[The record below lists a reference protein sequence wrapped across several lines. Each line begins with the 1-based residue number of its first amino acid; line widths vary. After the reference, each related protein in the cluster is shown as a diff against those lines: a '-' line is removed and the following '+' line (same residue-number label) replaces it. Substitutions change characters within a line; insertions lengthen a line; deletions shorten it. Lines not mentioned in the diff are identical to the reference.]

1 MSSITTT
8 VTETLTSMTRTSTE
22 SGSSVPPIS
31 TSPLTLE
38 AFMLLEEQR
47 KAQVAE
53 VLQELDISE
62 NEAVSELL
70 MEIPELSN
78 ESADFLWESSKEI
91 STGLLKMVAVSTEA
105 AKSFGLTSVTITGE
119 QGVRISVPLEVLE
132 SAGDAMSD
140 RPQRVLMTFTELS
153 SDVLETIRRDDV
165 RVQVPNR
172 TRRLFDTT
180 ANALQTSGINI
191 KIRSDDG
198 TELEIRNL
206 SEPIVFSLPAKA
218 ESNGDTTSPT
228 CAFWDEDAS
237 RWSMEGVMTLPST
250 SNEIWCST
258 THLSIFGGIIQVL
271 VGNLVQVL
279 ACSTAAAVFSA
290 EGLRNL
296 FRNQWPTEGPS
307 LVSFTFLFVFL
318 LSFLLS
324 LLLDKRQHRY
334 FPDKEKELVYWPI
347 KKEEKEEPS
356 VSQQLEEAEA
366 KIGKKRCC
374 SRNCKKILNRTCGWS
389 LWAIGLLFGY
399 ENFAEVV
406 KELLFNA
413 AVSMVDRCIQQ
424 IHAHRI
430 GTSRDSLEAVAGI
443 TKLLEEN
450 ESRIDSSEPT
460 RSVQAARQSL
470 TEKEIKKQR
479 DWTVDTFLS
488 SSVFLRLR
496 LLFPALHP
504 YMENTRVSL
513 FTSHVTRTTLIILK
527 LMSAA
532 ATGALFFSS
541 SASPPDADPDCEES
555 EDIWQR
561 MIQTATVGVLSAFLG
576 DAVLFVLFFLQLQ
589 QPKAELEWTEEMKDR
604 YRRKW
609 RCRSILFWTLSSLHI
624 AICALYC
631 LSFLANVTAKD
642 AAEWLESCAMTLLQ
656 DLLLLPLLMA
666 FVFAILATIAM
677 CSRKVTRSYWI
688 PDVDE
693 PQDESNLD
701 LLMEEDHWLVATT
714 VITEDLRWENSED
727 EIFEANLDAGEVEEK
742 VTMKS
747 SSSSDLGTIQE
758 VQV

>member
-1 MSSITTT
+1 
-8 VTETLTSMTRTSTE
+8 
-22 SGSSVPPIS
+22 
-31 TSPLTLE
+31 
-38 AFMLLEEQR
+38 MLLEEQR

-53 VLQELDISE
+53 VLQELDVSE

-172 TRRLFDTT
+172 TRRLSST

-206 SEPIVFSLPAKA
+206 SEPIVFKLPAF

-296 FRNQWPTEGPS
+296 FRNQWPTQGPS

-374 SRNCKKILNRTCGWS
+374 SRNCKKILNSTCGWS

-413 AVSMVDRCIQQ
+413 AVSVVDRCIQQ

-504 YMENTRVSL
+504 YAENTRVSL

-541 SASPPDADPDCEES
+541 SASTPDADPDCEEP

-576 DAVLFVLFFLQLQ
+576 DCVLFVLFFLQLQ

-701 LLMEEDHWLVATT
+701 LLMEEDHWLVAST
-714 VITEDLRWENSED
+714 VIAEDEQRWENSED
-727 EIFEANLDAGEVEEK
+727 EIFEANLDAGEFEEK
-742 VTMKS
+742 VTVKS

>member
-1 MSSITTT
+1 
-8 VTETLTSMTRTSTE
+8 
-22 SGSSVPPIS
+22 
-31 TSPLTLE
+31 
-38 AFMLLEEQR
+38 
-47 KAQVAE
+47 
-53 VLQELDISE
+53 
-62 NEAVSELL
+62 
-70 MEIPELSN
+70 
-78 ESADFLWESSKEI
+78 
-91 STGLLKMVAVSTEA
+91 
-105 AKSFGLTSVTITGE
+105 
-119 QGVRISVPLEVLE
+119 
-132 SAGDAMSD
+132 
-140 RPQRVLMTFTELS
+140 
-153 SDVLETIRRDDV
+153 
-165 RVQVPNR
+165 
-172 TRRLFDTT
+172 
-180 ANALQTSGINI
+180 
-191 KIRSDDG
+191 
-198 TELEIRNL
+198 
-206 SEPIVFSLPAKA
+206 
-218 ESNGDTTSPT
+218 
-228 CAFWDEDAS
+228 
-237 RWSMEGVMTLPST
+237 MTLPST
-250 SNEIWCST
+250 SNEIRCST
-258 THLSIFGGIIQVL
+258 THLSIFGGIIEVLVANLLQVL
-271 VGNLVQVL
+271 T
-279 ACSTAAAVFSA
+279 CSTAAAVFSA

-296 FRNQWPTEGPS
+296 FKSQWPTQTPS

-334 FPDKEKELVYWPI
+334 FPEKEKELVCWPI
-347 KKEEKEEPS
+347 KKEEKEEAS

-366 KIGKKRCC
+366 KIGQKRCC
-374 SRNCKKILNRTCGWS
+374 SRSCKKNLNGICGWS

-413 AVSMVDRCIQQ
+413 AVSVVDRCIQQ

-450 ESRIDSSEPT
+450 KRIDSCEPT
-460 RSVQAARQSL
+460 RSVQVARQSL

-504 YMENTRVSL
+504 YVENTHVSL
-513 FTSHVTRTTLIILK
+513 FTSHLTRTTLIILK
-527 LMSAA
+527 LISAA

-541 SASPPDADPDCEES
+541 SASPPDADPDCKEP

-576 DAVLFVLFFLQLQ
+576 DVVLFILFFLQLQ

-609 RCRSILFWTLSSLHI
+609 RYRSILFWMLSSLHI
-624 AICALYC
+624 GICSLYC
-631 LSFLANVTAKD
+631 LSFLANVTATD

-656 DLLLLPLLMA
+656 DLILLPLLMA

-688 PDVDE
+688 PDERHDE
-693 PQDESNLD
+693 LNLD
-701 LLMEEDHWLVATT
+701 LVMEEDHWIVATT
-714 VITEDLRWENSED
+714 VITDLQGENWENSED
-727 EIFEANLDAGEVEEK
+727 ELLEANVDTGEFEEK
-742 VTMKS
+742 VTDC

-758 VQV
+758 VQI